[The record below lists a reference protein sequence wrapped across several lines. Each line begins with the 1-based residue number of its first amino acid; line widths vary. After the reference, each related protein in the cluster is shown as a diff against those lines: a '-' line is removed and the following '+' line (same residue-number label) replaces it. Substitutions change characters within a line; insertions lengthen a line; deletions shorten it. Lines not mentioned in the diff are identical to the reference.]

1 MLDVWGEK
9 KLSINLIEMW
19 PSTLK
24 AQLTAS
30 GSHEP
35 LVLSLGEKKTVIGVF
50 EIFSRTPLPKGLKPV
65 MSQIPITGS
74 KKIDARLVDSS
85 SGSTSLAG
93 YSLVVVT
100 KALDLLSA
108 SERSATQV
116 RRLIHECM
124 HEVLKL
130 DQLVHDITTAAT
142 SLARL
147 NAFNSQPKSEKSNL
161 PAQTDLK
168 INPDFNFESLT
179 DRPQDWR
186 SSHWWTG
193 E

>member
-1 MLDVWGEK
+1 MIVGESK
-9 KLSINLIEMW
+9 ALI
-19 PSTLK
+19 
-24 AQLTAS
+24 
-30 GSHEP
+30 G
-35 LVLSLGEKKTVIGVF
+35 IF